1 MSLTRSRWVLPVLSA
16 CTAAAMFASPI
27 AWADD
32 DKGRGGG
39 DRGRGDEEGRRVTFV
54 APAPA
59 TTVVQRR
66 DDDDENEDQPAV
78 AASATPLVNAINAEV
93 ATLTNLNAVV
103 DDEGEAED
111 AAVEDV
117 NVDTL
122 AGLEAGL
129 AADQAA
135 LVTAAA
141 NANAAALRTFLAGTS
156 ANAVAISAALMRA
169 GVSPATVLAVLVA
182 DEHELIAVT
191 G

>member
-1 MSLTRSRWVLPVLSA
+1 
-16 CTAAAMFASPI
+16 MFASPI

-32 DKGRGGG
+32 DNGHGGG
-39 DRGRGDEEGRRVTFV
+39 DRGGGDEEGRRVTFV

-103 DDEGEAED
+103 DDEGE
-111 AAVEDV
+111 VEDV
-117 NVDTL
+117 EVEDVSTVTL
-122 AGLEAGL
+122 AGLEAGAGL
-129 AADQAA
+129 TGTEAQR
-135 LVTAAA
+135 VTDAV
-141 NANAAALRTFLAGTS
+141 NANATALRTFLAGTS
-156 ANAVAISAALMRA
+156 PNAVAISAALMRA
-169 GVSPATVLAVLVA
+169 GVNPATVLAVLVA

>member
-1 MSLTRSRWVLPVLSA
+1 
-16 CTAAAMFASPI
+16 MFASPI

-66 DDDDENEDQPAV
+66 DDDDDENEDQPAV

-103 DDEGEAED
+103 DDEGEVED
-111 AAVEDV
+111 VEVEDV
-117 NVDTL
+117 NVVTL

-129 AADQAA
+129 PADQAA

-141 NANAAALRTFLAGTS
+141 NANATALRTFLAGTS
-156 ANAVAISAALMRA
+156 PNAVAISAALMRA
-169 GVSPATVLAVLVA
+169 GVNPATVLAVLVA

>member
-103 DDEGEAED
+103 DDEGEVED

-117 NVDTL
+117 STVTL
-122 AGLEAGL
+122 AGLEAG
-129 AADQAA
+129 
-135 LVTAAA
+135 
-141 NANAAALRTFLAGTS
+141 AGLTGTE
-156 ANAVAISAALMRA
+156 AQR
-169 GVSPATVLAVLVA
+169 
-182 DEHELIAVT
+182 VT
-191 G
+191 GFPSRAERLLRRALEARR

>member
-16 CTAAAMFASPI
+16 YTAAAMFASPI

-39 DRGRGDEEGRRVTFV
+39 DRGRGDEEGRRVTFL

-66 DDDDENEDQPAV
+66 DDNENEDQPAV

-103 DDEGEAED
+103 DDEGEVED

-117 NVDTL
+117 NVVTL

-141 NANAAALRTFLAGTS
+141 NANATALRTFLAGTS
-156 ANAVAISAALMRA
+156 PNAVAISAALMRA